1 MNKLTRA
8 ITIALFAVFSAVSP
22 TPSFAHD
29 ELVSSSPAAGSTVEA
44 GDIPIAIEFGEALM
58 ESTDNAGTEILIVD
72 DTTNEVLPVD
82 CISVEGNHI
91 YATAGLYV
99 EGPVTLTWRTVAE
112 DGHPISESFGF
123 TVTNPEG
130 LTPGEGSLCGIERSN
145 VLVDKEPVA
154 TSTGPDNA
162 LIGLGIGIALI
173 VGFSIL
179 GALKIKRREDKEDRY
194 R

>member
-1 MNKLTRA
+1 MNKLTR
-8 ITIALFAVFSAVSP
+8 ILTIALFATFSAVAP
-22 TPSFAHD
+22 TASFAHD

-44 GDIPIAIEFGEALM
+44 GDVEIAIEFGEALM
-58 ESTDNAGTEILIVD
+58 ESTDSAGTEILIVD

-99 EGPVTLTWRTVAE
+99 EGPVTLTWRTVAQ
-112 DGHPISESFGF
+112 DGHPISESYGF
-123 TVTNPEG
+123 TVTNPQG

-145 VLVDKEPVA
+145 VIIDKEPAA
-154 TSTGPDNA
+154 TTGPDSA

-173 VGFSIL
+173 IGFSIL

>member
-1 MNKLTRA
+1 MNKLTR
-8 ITIALFAVFSAVSP
+8 ILTIALFATFSALAP
-22 TPSFAHD
+22 TASFAHD

-44 GDIPIAIEFGEALM
+44 GDVAIAIEFGETLM
-58 ESTDNAGTEILIVD
+58 ESADSAGTEILIVD

-91 YATAGLYV
+91 YATAGLYI
-99 EGPVTLTWRTVAE
+99 EGPVTLTWRTVAQ
-112 DGHPISESFGF
+112 DGHPISESYGF
-123 TVTNPEG
+123 TVTNPQG
-130 LTPGEGSLCGIERSN
+130 LTPDEGSLCAIERN
-145 VLVDKEPVA
+145 NMIVDKEPVA
-154 TSTGPDNA
+154 ATGPDNA

-173 VGFSIL
+173 IGFSIL